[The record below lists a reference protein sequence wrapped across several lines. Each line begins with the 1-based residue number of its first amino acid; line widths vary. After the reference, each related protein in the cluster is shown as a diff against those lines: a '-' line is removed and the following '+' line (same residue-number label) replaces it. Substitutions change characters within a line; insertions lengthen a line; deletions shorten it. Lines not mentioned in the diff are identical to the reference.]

1 MIEQGDVMTLNNTS
15 WFDGSGNT
23 VEFSEILKYI
33 TSKKDTHEIHVGSDS
48 QPYHSYVIFAI
59 TICLYLPGRGAT
71 YYVSRKKSKSKAYK
85 NLGVRLQY
93 ESELAIYVA
102 NHIRESLAL
111 DDITIHADISP
122 NPVNKSFKYVKS
134 IKSFIQ
140 SMGFEC
146 IIKPDSWAAWVA
158 DKHAK

>member
-59 TICLYLPGRGAT
+59 TVCLYLPGRGAT

-111 DDITIHADISP
+111 DDITIQADISP
-122 NPVNKSFKYVKS
+122 NPIFYDARKPEGIVLDLRNNLVDLL
-134 IKSFIQ
+134 
-140 SMGFEC
+140 E
-146 IIKPDSWAAWVA
+146 IIGLLASDTPILI
-158 DKHAK
+158 